1 MDLASALF
9 GPGLVGGL
17 FVALWLVIAHR
28 RARSADHAVPA
39 RDESFLVDPINV
51 ARIRVAGIGGLGLVA
66 MATVVAVFVPAIG
79 VSLAIAAVTGLMLA
93 VGLIVWRRRNGPLPS
108 SSQRPGAATMLA
120 LDSPDSPPGA
130 RPSDPERDATRTTP
144 RLRMA

>member
-1 MDLASALF
+1 MDLASELF

-28 RARSADHAVPA
+28 STRAATHAVPA
-39 RDESFLVDPINV
+39 RDEAFLVDPINA

-66 MATVVAVFVPAIG
+66 MAAVVAVFVPAIR
-79 VSLAIAAVTGLMLA
+79 VAVAIATVTGLMLA

-108 SSQRPGAATMLA
+108 SGQRPGAATILA
-120 LDSPDSPPGA
+120 IDSPDSPTGV
-130 RPSDPERDATRTTP
+130 RVQEQERITRTTG
-144 RLRMA
+144 RLKTP